1 MISRYPYNSS
11 AIRQKGKIWR
21 TLFFCNT
28 FFEIRPFAFLL
39 TNYYCCCWQTISSRV
54 EYSFCVTRTFSK
66 VEIRD
71 NGKGKYLY
79 QWDRRQP
86 SNISEFKQN
95 NWFLF
100 PLKSSESHR
109 YLWEQWKDVSHLL
122 FKADSKDQFR
132 IKITIQTANLARLYL
147 TFTNI
152 ISFCSPWNHQSQKTI
167 GFLMISGE
175 TEVNQFVE
183 IHLILEVKFGNDP

>member
-1 MISRYPYNSS
+1 MISRYPCNSW

-28 FFEIRPFAFLL
+28 FFEIRLFAFLP
-39 TNYYCCCWQTISSRV
+39 TNHYCCCWQTNYISLRV
-54 EYSFCVTRTFSK
+54 EYSFCVTRTFAK

-71 NGKGKYLY
+71 DVKASILY

-109 YLWEQWKDVSHLL
+109 YLWEQWKDASHLL
-122 FKADSKDQFR
+122 FKQTV
-132 IKITIQTANLARLYL
+132 KI
-147 TFTNI
+147 
-152 ISFCSPWNHQSQKTI
+152 S
-167 GFLMISGE
+167 SG
-175 TEVNQFVE
+175 
-183 IHLILEVKFGNDP
+183 